1 MRRPPCRR
9 GTGARRRQKQKGRRE
24 RGGPGG
30 VGKTARGKTGAVL
43 SQPAVAAV
51 AERAGLGMLAAA
63 PCDLLRGGEI
73 HLQRREAGAFVRAVA
88 ERLAFGLAAGAPVE
102 AAGFH
107 VEDVGEFLGH
117 GRFTHAPVV
126 TACRILAN

>member
-1 MRRPPCRR
+1 M
-9 GTGARRRQKQKGRRE
+9 
-24 RGGPGG
+24 
-30 VGKTARGKTGAVL
+30 
-43 SQPAVAAV
+43 AAV